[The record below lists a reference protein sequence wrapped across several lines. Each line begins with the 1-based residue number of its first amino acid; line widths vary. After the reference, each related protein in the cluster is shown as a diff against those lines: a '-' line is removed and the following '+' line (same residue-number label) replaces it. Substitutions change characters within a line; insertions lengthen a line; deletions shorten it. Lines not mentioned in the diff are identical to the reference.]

1 MIFSALIV
9 VLMFFAL
16 VVQHFIGAFPV
27 LGGHVLLLP
36 VVFFYAAAAL
46 PLWEMLLMAFA
57 AGFMWDCLTVVPVD
71 GHADYAFGFSILLYA
86 ALGAVMNG
94 LHPLFIK
101 GRWQIHC
108 LLTGVLTSLL
118 VLIEFVLVTF
128 RREPFA
134 LVWPQSVWLRIFGSG
149 VAAALIAPALFF
161 GLNWV
166 ARRLGHFERARIAE
180 AE

>member
-1 MIFSALIV
+1 MIFPALV
-9 VLMFFAL
+9 LVLMFFAL
-16 VVQHFIGAFPV
+16 VVQHFIGAFPL

-36 VVFFYAAAAL
+36 VVFFYSAAAM
-46 PLWEMLLMAFA
+46 PLWGMLTMAFA
-57 AGFMWDCLTVVPVD
+57 AGFMWDCITVVPVD
-71 GHADYAFGFSILLYA
+71 GRSDYGFGTSILLYA

-108 LLTGVLTSLL
+108 LLAGLLTSLL
-118 VLIEFVLVTF
+118 VLVEFLLVTF

-134 LVWPQSVWLRIFGSG
+134 LIWPQDVWMRILGSG
-149 VAAALIAPALFF
+149 VAAAVISPVLFF

-166 ARRLGHFERARIAE
+166 ARRLGYFERVRIAE

>member
-1 MIFSALIV
+1 MIFTALILV
-9 VLMFFAL
+9 VMFLAL
-16 VVQHFIGAFPV
+16 VVQHFIGAFPA

-46 PLWEMLLMAFA
+46 PLWGMLLMAFA
-57 AGFMWDCLTVVPVD
+57 AGFMWDCITVVPVD
-71 GHADYAFGFSILLYA
+71 GHVDYAFGASMLLYG
-86 ALGAVMNG
+86 ALGSVMNG

-108 LLTGVLTSLL
+108 LLTGLLTSLL
-118 VLIEFVLVTF
+118 VLIEFLLLTF

-134 LVWPQSVWLRIFGSG
+134 LVWPQDVWMRILGSG
-149 VAAALIAPALFF
+149 LAAALVAPLLFF

-166 ARRLGHFERARIAE
+166 ARRLGHFERARLAE
-180 AE
+180 NQ